1 MKALEKLIKPNV
13 LALQPYTSARDE
25 YQGSGGVFLDAN
37 ENPYEQDY
45 NRYPDPYQRDLKA
58 KIADWR
64 SVKTENIF
72 LGNGSDEVIDLLIR
86 ATCEA
91 EKDRILSLDPSYG
104 MYKVSAAVNDTPID
118 LVALNPDMSID
129 EENLFYV
136 MNDNHKLIFICS
148 PNNPN
153 GDTISENIIG
163 KVLNATDNIVIV
175 DEAYVDFSDTASWCR
190 RLSEYNNLVV
200 LQTFSKSLGAAGIRL
215 GMGFMNPYLVGILN
229 KIKPPY
235 NISTPNQEAAIQRL
249 NDIDKI
255 DDLVNDIKKSRKV
268 LQTALEM
275 LQIVESVFPSSANFL
290 LVRFQDYKK
299 VFSTL
304 INHKIIVRD
313 RSSNTNCEGCLRITI
328 GTESEN
334 QRLIEVLKT
343 IK

>member
-1 MKALEKLIKPNV
+1 MDFPRI
-13 LALQPYTSARDE
+13 
-25 YQGSGGVFLDAN
+25 
-37 ENPYEQDY
+37 
-45 NRYPDPYQRDLKA
+45 
-58 KIADWR
+58 
-64 SVKTENIF
+64 
-72 LGNGSDEVIDLLIR
+72 SDSDSWIGR
-86 ATCEA
+86 
-91 EKDRILSLDPSYG
+91 
-104 MYKVSAAVNDTPID
+104 
-118 LVALNPDMSID
+118 
-129 EENLFYV
+129 
-136 MNDNHKLIFICS
+136 
-148 PNNPN
+148 
-153 GDTISENIIG
+153 ISEY
-163 KVLNATDNIVIV
+163 DNLI
-175 DEAYVDFSDTASWCR
+175 
-190 RLSEYNNLVV
+190 V